1 MHHKLNIDGIK
12 IGIDCPVF
20 IIAEA
25 GVNHNG
31 DLELAKQL
39 ISKAKECGAD
49 CIKFQT
55 FRADKIVTPDA
66 PKAKYQQV
74 NTGVVESQF
83 DMLKKLEM
91 PSSWY
96 PVLIEECR
104 RAGLVFLSTPY
115 DLSDIEFLER
125 FDVPAYK
132 VASALAV
139 EPFFLERLARTGKPI
154 LLSTGMCSLAE
165 VVEAVQTLR
174 NAGND
179 QIVVLQCTTN
189 YPSFS
194 EDCNLRAMQRMGQG
208 LDVLVG
214 YSDHT
219 QGCIAATLSVGLGA
233 CVVERHFSLDKML
246 PGPDHSSSSD
256 PEELALL
263 VNMIREAE
271 KILGSEHKSPCKAE
285 LSNRE
290 AMRRSI
296 VAACDIKSGTVLD
309 EKHIAFKRPAKG
321 LSPKHYQ
328 HVLGR
333 KASSDILKD
342 SFINFRFLV

>member
-104 RAGLVFLSTPY
+104 RAGLVF
-115 DLSDIEFLER
+115 
-125 FDVPAYK
+125 VH
-132 VASALAV
+132 
-139 EPFFLERLARTGKPI
+139 
-154 LLSTGMCSLAE
+154 SL
-165 VVEAVQTLR
+165 R
-174 NAGND
+174 
-179 QIVVLQCTTN
+179 
-189 YPSFS
+189 SF
-194 EDCNLRAMQRMGQG
+194 R
-208 LDVLVG
+208 
-214 YSDHT
+214 Y
-219 QGCIAATLSVGLGA
+219 
-233 CVVERHFSLDKML
+233 
-246 PGPDHSSSSD
+246 
-256 PEELALL
+256 
-263 VNMIREAE
+263 
-271 KILGSEHKSPCKAE
+271 
-285 LSNRE
+285 
-290 AMRRSI
+290 
-296 VAACDIKSGTVLD
+296 
-309 EKHIAFKRPAKG
+309 
-321 LSPKHYQ
+321 
-328 HVLGR
+328 
-333 KASSDILKD
+333 
-342 SFINFRFLV
+342 